1 MMKLLQVNSTDR
13 QGGAAI
19 AAHRLHTALKLQP
32 GITSLMGVMEK
43 RTDAGDIH
51 VLARSRSRL
60 YQKLLDKCSNE
71 ILRWA
76 RPHENTFFSAYMFGG
91 RVAHAIYDLKP
102 DIVHLHWISNNF
114 ISPVT
119 LGRLAELNLPV
130 VWTLHDT
137 WAFTGG
143 CHYFRNCQQWFAECR
158 RCPVLQRHFPYDLAH
173 LSWRRKKKAYARLK
187 PVLVALNNSFCNMIR
202 QSSLLGSYRV
212 EVLPNPIDAAVFR
225 PVPTLLA
232 RQLLG
237 LSPEAKYILFGA
249 CSATVDHNKGYDLL
263 AAALNV
269 LPFDSRGKLSCL
281 VFGASHGEGRPPLPL
296 PTHFLGAL
304 HDEIALAL
312 AYSAADVF
320 VCPSREEN
328 LPNTIMEALAC
339 GTPVAAFSVGGIPDM
354 VEHRVNG
361 MLATPH
367 DAHELAEC
375 IAYMLAQDDRRR
387 NMGEAA
393 RKKVLQ
399 QYDMPVV
406 ARKYVALYEEL
417 LNSQR
422 G

>member
-1 MMKLLQVNSTDR
+1 
-13 QGGAAI
+13 
-19 AAHRLHTALKLQP
+19 
-32 GITSLMGVMEK
+32 
-43 RTDAGDIH
+43 
-51 VLARSRSRL
+51 
-60 YQKLLDKCSNE
+60 
-71 ILRWA
+71 
-76 RPHENTFFSAYMFGG
+76 
-91 RVAHAIYDLKP
+91 
-102 DIVHLHWISNNF
+102 
-114 ISPVT
+114 
-119 LGRLAELNLPV
+119 
-130 VWTLHDT
+130 
-137 WAFTGG
+137 
-143 CHYFRNCQQWFAECR
+143 
-158 RCPVLQRHFPYDLAH
+158 
-173 LSWRRKKKAYARLK
+173 
-187 PVLVALNNSFCNMIR
+187 MIR

-212 EVLPNPIDAAVFR
+212 EVLPNPIDATVFR

-237 LSPEAKYILFGA
+237 LSPEPKYILFGA
-249 CSATVDHNKGYDLL
+249 CSATLDTRKGYDLL
-263 AAALNV
+263 AAALNA
-269 LPFDSRGKLSCL
+269 LPFASRDKLSCL